1 MSGRGQSRWS
11 TTVAGT
17 NGGATA
23 TYAAG
28 AAGSRHAVGAIQCS
42 GDAAALVTV
51 ESPAATV
58 LYRKRFAAAFNMSE
72 RFDPPLVGAAASAVV
87 VKVSASTSNSESNVQ
102 GITEV

>member
-11 TTVAGT
+11 SSVAGT
-17 NGGATA
+17 NGGATV

-28 AAGSRHAVGAIQCS
+28 ASGSRHAVGGIQCS

-72 RFDPPLVGAAASAVV
+72 RFDPPLVGATDQAVV
-87 VKVSASTSNSESNVQ
+87 VKVAASTSNSEANAQ